1 MRQLYM
7 EPAFIAFTNN
17 FRTRHCHTKSRVP
30 RFRWPARTALIRS
43 LFGLLLRCLMASQR
57 SVAVG
62 LCLLQLFTS
71 LVTERNQTMTTTSDN
86 YAKSTRKSLSQA
98 SFNTTIDNLIFS
110 TLDLDDHRATKLQ
123 HSAEQSSWALQLRSP
138 RPCHVGIA
146 TIFCARPRHAGPFTV
161 IIIIIILLLLTVVVY
176 YC

>member
-110 TLDLDDHRATKLQ
+110 TLDLDDHRATKLHERFSFVLQ
-123 HSAEQSSWALQLRSP
+123 DPAMLELLRFFVPGPAMLGHLQSS
-138 RPCHVGIA
+138 
-146 TIFCARPRHAGPFTV
+146 
-161 IIIIIILLLLTVVVY
+161 LLLSYY